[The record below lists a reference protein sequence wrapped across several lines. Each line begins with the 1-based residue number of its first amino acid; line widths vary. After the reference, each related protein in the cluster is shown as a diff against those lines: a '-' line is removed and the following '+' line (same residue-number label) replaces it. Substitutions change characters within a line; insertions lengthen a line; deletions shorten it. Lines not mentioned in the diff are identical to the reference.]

1 MDDKRRKCQGPV
13 HIGNI
18 LNTALRALQEQT
30 DGELAQVWRIWDEAV
45 GEAVSSAARPAA
57 FKGRILYVNVSS
69 SPWLHQLQF
78 LKKDIVSNLNK
89 ALGKNVVEDVKFKI
103 GL

>member
-1 MDDKRRKCQGPV
+1 MDDKRRKCQGPI
-13 HIGNI
+13 HIGSI
-18 LNTALRALQEQT
+18 LNSTLRTLQEQT
-30 DGELAQVWRIWDEAV
+30 DGELARVWRIWDEAV
-45 GEAVSSAARPAA
+45 GEAVASAARPAA
-57 FKGRILYVNVSS
+57 FKGRLLYVNVSS

-89 ALGKNVVEDVKFKI
+89 ALGRNVVEDVKFKI